1 MSFSL
6 PQNSSFLVVLRL
18 TVNPLKPFKR
28 VTGRVTCKMLGMGG
42 RKRNG
47 VYYCITGEG
56 GFVQPS
62 IQLWLLVTDRILAW
76 IF

>member
-1 MSFSL
+1 MEYL
-6 PQNSSFLVVLRL
+6 
-18 TVNPLKPFKR
+18 
-28 VTGRVTCKMLGMGG
+28 
-42 RKRNG
+42 
-47 VYYCITGEG
+47 YYCITGEG